1 MCVCARARTRFAL
14 GLALYTP
21 FFPTTMVRAAKDSN
35 KKGAVVATDDSAPKP
50 AMSAEMLTVADI
62 GANVALVRKG
72 VVQGEARFSWR
83 VVRGLG
89 ALRKKL
95 NDTVLAIAVKKYFPR
110 GGSNGE
116 GSESDDAAAA
126 RADALVTSYLDAA
139 AAAAAA
145 ASSAA
150 MDTSLDEEE
159 GSKSGDEEGADKKAK
174 VASST
179 TTDLVPVEVELYLHL
194 LVVMHLIDSERSS
207 SAVTCAEALIKRVSA
222 VKRRTADILAAR
234 AYFYFARAHEL
245 QGNHAMIRS
254 TLHAA
259 YRTAAM
265 RCDEPGQ
272 AVLLN
277 LLLRSY
283 LADRLVSQAELLVSK
298 STFPESAPNSEM
310 ARYLYY
316 LGRIKAIQLDYS
328 EAGEHLFA
336 AIRKA
341 PAGAV
346 GFLQHAHKLAVVVK
360 MLLGEI
366 PARDTFRQPILERPL
381 APYFAIT
388 QAVRQGDLGLFNAV
402 LEQHT
407 EKFKADDTYT
417 LILRLRQSVIKAGV
431 RIICLSYSR
440 ISLEAIATK
449 LQLDSTEDAEYIVAK
464 CIRDGVIEATID
476 HDGKFVASKDVVDV
490 YATGEPL
497 EAFHQRISFCLKM
510 HNDSVKSMQYP
521 PNAYRKYLETPEQ
534 RREREML
541 DIELAEEIAKEEE
554 EEEGGGGL

>member
-1 MCVCARARTRFAL
+1 
-14 GLALYTP
+14 
-21 FFPTTMVRAAKDSN
+21 MVRAAKDSN

-110 GGSNGE
+110 GGSNGGNGE

-179 TTDLVPVEVELYLHL
+179 TTD
-194 LVVMHLIDSERSS
+194 RSS

-388 QAVRQGDLGLFNAV
+388 QAVRQGDLGQFNAV